1 MALRGVQEPRQGGAG
16 DLVDARELL
25 ACGLV
30 CGALDNARRASIRL
44 VRRAPSAGG
53 SVAGTLHS
61 PSSSRAFIFS
71 THTMKA
77 HQPDLSTLDVAVELM
92 GRVDKELE
100 SFIL

>member
-1 MALRGVQEPRQGGAG
+1 MR
-16 DLVDARELL
+16 
-25 ACGLV
+25 
-30 CGALDNARRASIRL
+30 
-44 VRRAPSAGG
+44 
-53 SVAGTLHS
+53 S